1 MAGIS
6 ERRCKQ
12 SSPMQTDLLP
22 SKKKPPKRKVA
33 PAAPRAPPPP
43 LNPFRKVPL
52 QPHPISILRHGR
64 AEAERARSSN
74 DSISPSKSGTRT
86 KKGGAG
92 CSCRED
98 STQGSIDVGDPRGHS
113 GSSLCHASPV
123 GVVAWNLPLWILSLS
138 LSLSKKK
145 RIFRPVSPRSR
156 EVPWAGLD
164 SLHGAE
170 HIGMRDHLE
179 Y

>member
-1 MAGIS
+1 
-6 ERRCKQ
+6 
-12 SSPMQTDLLP
+12 MQTILSNADRPLAL
-22 SKKKPPKRKVA
+22 KKNPPKRKVA
-33 PAAPRAPPPP
+33 PAAPRAPPTPPPPP

-138 LSLSKKK
+138 HSKKK
-145 RIFRPVSPRSR
+145 KGPVRPVSPRSR

>member
-1 MAGIS
+1 
-6 ERRCKQ
+6 
-12 SSPMQTDLLP
+12 MQAILSNADRPLAL
-22 SKKKPPKRKVA
+22 KKKPPSAKSPQQR
-33 PAAPRAPPPP
+33 PEHHQPPP

-52 QPHPISILRHGR
+52 QPHPISILRHGK
-64 AEAERARSSN
+64 AEAEEERARSSN

-123 GVVAWNLPLWILSLS
+123 GVAAWNLPLWILSLS
-138 LSLSKKK
+138 LSKKTGPV
-145 RIFRPVSPRSR
+145 RPVSPRSR